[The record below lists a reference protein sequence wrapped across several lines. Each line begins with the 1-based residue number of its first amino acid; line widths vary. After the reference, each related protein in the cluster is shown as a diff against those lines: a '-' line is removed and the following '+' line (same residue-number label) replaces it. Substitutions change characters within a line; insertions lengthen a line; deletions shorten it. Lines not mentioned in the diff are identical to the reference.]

1 MLLGLAR
8 EGDGLAGRVLTGM
21 GIDLFAVR
29 KQMGAEG
36 GQSQAAAAHRPKARC
51 AGLSLLG
58 LMLADPS
65 PLLAT
70 VFERRDL
77 NPSLLGRLL
86 SAADYGPR
94 ASLADVMM
102 QASAISA
109 ERGDEGV
116 TPDHLLL
123 AILRQENSASTVL
136 GGMGIDYQFVIQ
148 TLES

>member
-29 KQMGAEG
+29 KQVGAEG
-36 GQSQAAAAHRPKARC
+36 GQSQAAAHRPKARC

-102 QASAISA
+102 EASAISA

-116 TPDHLLL
+116 APDHLLL
-123 AILRQENSASTVL
+123 AILRQENSASTML